1 MLPNGSNVDI
11 MHKMK
16 TKVSQ
21 RQQRQNNSKIQS
33 EYRRNTEKIPKM
45 SSGLEWSLQRKR
57 GGIKQFFGTKHP
69 LLVKWCGHACTS
81 FPRV

>member
-21 RQQRQNNSKIQS
+21 RQQCQNNSKIQS
-33 EYRRNTEKIPKM
+33 EYRRSTEKIPKM

-57 GGIKQFFGTKHP
+57 GEIKQFFLDQAFP
-69 LLVKWCGHACTS
+69 LIEMIRSCMHVFST
-81 FPRV
+81 